1 MPSYLYYDGD
11 SDSVLVGQVKPAD
24 CTASL
29 PTDEHFP
36 TCRVWYAPQHAPAK
50 VHAARALAALRIGP
64 NAVLFL
70 AEVKL
75 ACRELCRIG
84 GPMAGYIGLGA
95 SVKLVKWWLASR
107 NFRVVGINV
116 SGVKMNAPRT
126 APFTDYLR
134 SKVAE
139 LQGRRPFVVFD
150 FVDDG
155 HSLARIKQDLLEV
168 GPAGTVVTT
177 VAIGASVG
185 RHVHEPDEVLDEL
198 EDSLLVKKMESQAI
212 KTMTG
217 RAKPKLPYP
226 QWTPEANRAR
236 AAGAAKYDDMKERLK
251 SLYGADAVPLVTTPA
266 EMRALLDSDVD

>member
-1 MPSYLYYDGD
+1 MPSYLYYDD
-11 SDSVLVGQVKPAD
+11 ASDSILVGPVKPAD

-95 SVKLVKWWLASR
+95 SVKLVKWWLSSR
-107 NFRVVGINV
+107 NFRVVGVNV
-116 SGVKMNAPRT
+116 SGVKMDAKQSPHF
-126 APFTDYLR
+126 ADYLR
-134 SKVAE
+134 RKILALE
-139 LQGRRPFVVFD
+139 GRKPFVVFD

-155 HSLARIKQDLLEV
+155 DSLARIKQDLLALS
-168 GPAGTVVTT
+168 PPGTVVKT

-198 EDSLLVKKMESQAI
+198 EDSLLVKKMESQAL

-236 AAGAAKYDDMKERLK
+236 TAGAVQYVDLKERLK
-251 SLYGADAVPLVTTPA
+251 SLYGAEAAPLVTTPA
-266 EMRALLDSDVD
+266 EMRALLDSDAE